1 METDINNF
9 SKPVLFSLKVYA
21 DLLIKWQDKI
31 NLVSKNSMKDLWT
44 RHIQDSA
51 QLYKLLPEPKEN
63 RYIYDLGS
71 GAGFPGM
78 VLAIMGRKEMLL
90 CESNS
95 KKCAFLKE
103 VAVAT
108 STNVD
113 IVNIKAKKLPKNK
126 GLAVV
131 SRAFTSLE
139 KLLDLS
145 IPLLKENGICVFPKG
160 KTWKNEIIKAEKKY
174 YLNFK
179 SIISQTSAESAI
191 IVINKAKKR
200 NV

>member
-1 METDINNF
+1 
-9 SKPVLFSLKVYA
+9 
-21 DLLIKWQDKI
+21 
-31 NLVSKNSMKDLWT
+31 
-44 RHIQDSA
+44 
-51 QLYKLLPEPKEN
+51 
-63 RYIYDLGS
+63 
-71 GAGFPGM
+71 M

-113 IVNIKAKKLPKNK
+113 IVNIKAQKLPKNK
-126 GLAVV
+126 GLVVV

-160 KTWKNEIIKAEKKY
+160 KTWKSEIIKAEKKY
-174 YLNFK
+174 YLDFK